1 LVNKF
6 ALPGSRPHY
15 TRDRTYDSKHVKLD
29 LTFDLER
36 GRVHGKAYNTLAAI
50 NDGLR
55 HIEFDQVG
63 LVIES
68 VRVDGRDCGFY
79 TTDEKLHVD
88 LGRPLREGEEVTVE
102 IQYWAEP
109 RKGLYFI
116 RPDGAYPN
124 RQVQAWS
131 QGEDE
136 DNRFWFPCFDSPND
150 RITSELIARVPQGF
164 QAISNGRL
172 LDVRAEDGYVIY
184 HWVQEVPHVSYL
196 ISVVVGRFSELRD
209 EVDGI
214 PVLYYVPRGREED
227 GWRTFRRTTEMLRF
241 YSERLD
247 YRYPYPK
254 YAQVAVEEFIY
265 GGMENTSA
273 TTLTDRALLDERA
286 AIDHDSESLVAHELV
301 HQWFGDLITCKHWS
315 HAWLNEGFATY
326 FENLWVEHSKGHD
339 EFIKA
344 IFDDQE
350 AYFKELSERY
360 SRPIVT
366 RNYESP
372 AELFDRHLYQ
382 KAGLVLHTLRFYL
395 GDEQFWKGIR
405 HYVKK
410 YAGQSVDTDDFRKA
424 LEEAT
429 GRSLEEF
436 FEQWFY
442 RPGHPEFKVHYSWD
456 EQAKMV
462 TLTVEQTQKITG
474 DTGLYN
480 IPVEVAVVTSTGRRT
495 YRVTCND
502 RFNVFTFPVDE
513 RPLTV
518 TFDPD
523 EWVLKGLE
531 FEKPTQMWLYDLRHG
546 RTGERIR
553 AARALARSVDPRVVP
568 ALQGAVLH
576 DPFWGVQGE
585 AALALGR
592 IGTEQALQALLQC
605 TDIPNPRA
613 RRMVMQALGEF
624 RDERAAE
631 ALIAK
636 LEKDVS
642 YFVEAEAAR
651 SLGKTR
657 SKRAFERLSAALAKE
672 SFQEVIR
679 VGVFDGFM
687 HLGDKA
693 AIPLCK
699 EWSSYGRP
707 REARAAAVRCL
718 GKLGEGSLEVVE
730 YLSGLLK
737 DYHVTVRMAA
747 AEALKA
753 LRDERALP
761 HLEAQLNRELDGRVR
776 RRIREAIEA
785 IKEGSRAQLEQ
796 LREEVEKIREE
807 NRRLKSALARIEA
820 QLSARQGQT

>member
-1 LVNKF
+1 
-6 ALPGSRPHY
+6 
-15 TRDRTYDSKHVKLD
+15 
-29 LTFDLER
+29 
-36 GRVHGKAYNTLAAI
+36 
-50 NDGLR
+50 
-55 HIEFDQVG
+55 
-63 LVIES
+63 
-68 VRVDGRDCGFY
+68 
-79 TTDEKLHVD
+79 
-88 LGRPLREGEEVTVE
+88 
-102 IQYWAEP
+102 
-109 RKGLYFI
+109 
-116 RPDGAYPN
+116 
-124 RQVQAWS
+124 
-131 QGEDE
+131 
-136 DNRFWFPCFDSPND
+136 
-150 RITSELIARVPQGF
+150 
-164 QAISNGRL
+164 
-172 LDVRAEDGYVIY
+172 
-184 HWVQEVPHVSYL
+184 
-196 ISVVVGRFSELRD
+196 
-209 EVDGI
+209 
-214 PVLYYVPRGREED
+214 
-227 GWRTFRRTTEMLRF
+227 
-241 YSERLD
+241 
-247 YRYPYPK
+247 
-254 YAQVAVEEFIY
+254 VA
-265 GGMENTSA
+265 
-273 TTLTDRALLDERA
+273 
-286 AIDHDSESLVAHELV
+286 
-301 HQWFGDLITCKHWS
+301 
-315 HAWLNEGFATY
+315 
-326 FENLWVEHSKGHD
+326 
-339 EFIKA
+339 
-344 IFDDQE
+344 
-350 AYFKELSERY
+350 
-360 SRPIVT
+360 
-366 RNYESP
+366 
-372 AELFDRHLYQ
+372 
-382 KAGLVLHTLRFYL
+382 
-395 GDEQFWKGIR
+395 
-405 HYVKK
+405 
-410 YAGQSVDTDDFRKA
+410 
-424 LEEAT
+424 
-429 GRSLEEF
+429 
-436 FEQWFY
+436 
-442 RPGHPEFKVHYSWD
+442 
-456 EQAKMV
+456 
-462 TLTVEQTQKITG
+462 
-474 DTGLYN
+474 
-480 IPVEVAVVTSTGRRT
+480 
-495 YRVTCND
+495 CND

-747 AEALKA
+747 AEALKT